1 MMALYAPKPSWSLRG
16 VLVPAAAG
24 RHRRG
29 PAITVKLG
37 LMIAGYIGLWA
48 ALSTAATLA
57 AVR

>member
-16 VLVPAAAG
+16 TLLPAPAG

-29 PAITVKLG
+29 PAITLKLG
-37 LMIAGYIGLWA
+37 LMIAGYVALWA
-48 ALSTAATLA
+48 ALSTAARLA